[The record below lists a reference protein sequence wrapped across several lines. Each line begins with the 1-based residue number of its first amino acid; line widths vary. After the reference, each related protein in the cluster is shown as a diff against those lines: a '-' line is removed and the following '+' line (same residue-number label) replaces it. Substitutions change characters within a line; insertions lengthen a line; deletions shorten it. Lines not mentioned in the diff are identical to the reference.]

1 MIEMGI
7 VDPPPVARA
16 ALQNGASVAGLLPT
30 TNTLVVEEQTPWD
43 GSPAPMTSSG
53 RWTRGCSSRAGLQ
66 YAAVARAWAVG
77 RVRHGPR
84 NR

>member
-1 MIEMGI
+1 MGV

-30 TNTLVVEEQTPWD
+30 TNTLVVREQTPWD
-43 GSPAPMTSSG
+43 GSPSPMTQFEPLDEGLRQPSPD
-53 RWTRGCSSRAGLQ
+53 SRTPQSLGLGPS
-66 YAAVARAWAVG
+66 V